1 MNFSLIIPCYNEAQN
16 LPTMLAAT
24 TAVFD
29 RADIDYELVFV
40 NDGSSD
46 DTTEVL
52 EREVASY
59 QERGLGCATVRVV
72 EFSRN
77 FGKEAAMYAG
87 LERASGDVIGFIDAD
102 MQQDP
107 AVALQMYRFLAE
119 NPSYDCVAAV
129 QDCRK
134 ESFPLR
140 VCKRLFYRAFNDVC
154 STQIPADASD
164 FRVFR
169 RPVANA
175 LLSMKEHNRF
185 SKGLFAWVGF
195 RTHIVTYQ
203 VRERLSG
210 ESKWRVRDL
219 FGYAWNGVV
228 AFSTWPLKMIMYAGL
243 VLALVTLACFGF
255 DVYDK
260 AVNNSDLSTSQLLL
274 YVVLLMG
281 GVQMV
286 VMGIFGEYMARAYI
300 EAKGRPLYIERSERV
315 FVPKSSQQHASA
327 RTGRAPGRVE
337 RAEAQDVQR
346 YEIGVSAS
354 ASAAKQSRSRKA
366 VGSRHA

>member
-129 QDCRK
+129 QDRRK

-260 AVNNSDLSTSQLLL
+260 TVNNSDLSTSQLLL

-315 FVPKSSQQHASA
+315 FVPKSSQQHVST